1 MGSLLQSS
9 FDLFIVIKLD
19 ASVTI
24 SIGSLSRCIEHGGQY
39 ENQVY

>member
-1 MGSLLQSS
+1 
-9 FDLFIVIKLD
+9 VIKLD

-24 SIGSLSRCIEHGGQY
+24 SIGSLSRCIDRGGRY